1 MSAAERDALIEIL
14 HELFRHAFNHS
25 SDKDKAMLLETWTS
39 SYEVLCAST
48 CSVEIH

>member
-1 MSAAERDALIEIL
+1 MTIAERDALIEIL
-14 HELFRHAFNHS
+14 HQLVRHAFNHS
-25 SDKDKAMLLETWTS
+25 GDADKAMLLECWRE